1 MECPRKFY
9 YSEVLSLNPRE
20 SRSPFLKTN
29 TSLRSSMEWLR
40 NTESGQERTSK
51 IAEQFAADWE
61 AKGPHG
67 HPLEALY
74 RRAAEQMIQTAL
86 ALMQGK
92 SLPVELSLSVR
103 GVTITA
109 RADQI
114 SEQDGRI
121 LIQRLKQGR
130 LAKNGET
137 RKLRYA
143 VSQAAARQQYGG
155 MPVQFEHVSL
165 LTAER
170 STPKENDKA
179 LAAEITKL
187 EQALTDIAA
196 GRFPVEP
203 NPYCPQ
209 CPFYFICPTHF
220 RIGAPG
226 G

>member
-1 MECPRKFY
+1 
-9 YSEVLSLNPRE
+9 
-20 SRSPFLKTN
+20 
-29 TSLRSSMEWLR
+29 
-40 NTESGQERTSK
+40 
-51 IAEQFAADWE
+51 
-61 AKGPHG
+61 
-67 HPLEALY
+67 
-74 RRAAEQMIQTAL
+74 
-86 ALMQGK
+86 MQGK

-143 VSQAAARQQYGG
+143 VSQAAARQQYRG

-170 STPKENDKA
+170 STPKETDKA
-179 LAAEITKL
+179 LATEITKL

-203 NPYCPQ
+203 NQYCPH

-220 RIGAPG
+220 RIGTPG